1 MSKIKTPVH
10 FSDRL
15 AKTVRC
21 RDGAGLASYMPEYHK
36 QQQRDDDTD
45 KSEVERLLDR
55 VFLRLKQAF
64 PASGAMFRDPI
75 VEQETKRQWLLVL
88 IENKIT
94 SKEQIAAGIKKAFTM
109 DSPYW
114 PSVGQFMAWCREG
127 ELQSC
132 GLPTVEELEREVMKY
147 NGEKH
152 FIDDPTQYPWPSPAV
167 YWMVIDLSAR
177 QHRHQ
182 WDYKSLRKA
191 CEEELK
197 KMAKRIVSGEQI
209 PEPKIAIASK
219 AEYRPAEH
227 ESVLKHLAGM
237 KEMLKARRRG

>member
-1 MSKIKTPVH
+1 MKNITHASNVV
-10 FSDRL
+10 
-15 AKTVRC
+15 AEAVRC
-21 RDGAGLASYMPEYHK
+21 KNGGELSKLINKHNVDNHERGVSDD
-36 QQQRDDDTD
+36 QRN
-45 KSEVERLLDR
+45 KVEGMVDLLFIRLR
-55 VFLRLKQAF
+55 QAF
-64 PASGAMFRDPI
+64 PASVAAFKNPE
-75 VEQETKRQWLLVL
+75 VEEETKKQWV
-88 IENKIT
+88 IT
-94 SKEQIAAGIKKAFTM
+94 FIREGIVNQKQFAAGVRHAFRA

-114 PSVGQFMAWCREG
+114 PSVGQFIAWCREG
-127 ELQSC
+127 ELEES
-132 GLPTVEELEREVMKY
+132 GLPNIEELEREVMKY

-197 KMAKRIVSGEQI
+197 KMAKRIVSGEKI
-209 PEPKIAIASK
+209 PEPRVAIASK
-219 AEYRPAEH
+219 TEYRPAER
-227 ESVLKHLAGM
+227 ESVLKHIAGM